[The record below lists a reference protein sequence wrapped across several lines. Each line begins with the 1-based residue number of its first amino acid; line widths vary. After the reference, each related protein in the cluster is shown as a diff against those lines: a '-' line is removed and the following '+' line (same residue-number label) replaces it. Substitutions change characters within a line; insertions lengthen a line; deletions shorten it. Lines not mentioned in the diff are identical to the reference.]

1 MKSSLLL
8 VREKELSTYYSLYEE
23 FGHYIAKTGVHT
35 NFSLMKLLI
44 CISYFCAITVC

>member
-1 MKSSLLL
+1 MKSSLSL

-23 FGHYIAKTGVHT
+23 FGRYVAKTGVHT